1 MFQSFGCNLGFFF
14 ALSLLFFFF
23 HFFFLFFSG
32 VCFPWTHKKL
42 CVCVCV
48 CITKLFCLFL
58 SFHDFSLLSSSG
70 SPLPDFR
77 GLDFFFFGLVHK

>member
-1 MFQSFGCNLGFFF
+1 
-14 ALSLLFFFF
+14 
-23 HFFFLFFSG
+23 
-32 VCFPWTHKKL
+32 
-42 CVCVCV
+42 VCVCV

-77 GLDFFFFGLVHK
+77 GLDFFFFLAWCTNNGGCGSQELEELGFAYLHAV